1 MQNIR
6 RKTFE
11 RKLKKKTGYITQ
23 NLKNEQIRSIRNE
36 KKMKKMTKQRT
47 NMNVLFVTTN
57 EIKTP
62 IKAKV

>member
-1 MQNIR
+1 M
-6 RKTFE
+6 
-11 RKLKKKTGYITQ
+11 KKK
-23 NLKNEQIRSIRNE
+23 R
-36 KKMKKMTKQRT
+36 KKMTKQRT